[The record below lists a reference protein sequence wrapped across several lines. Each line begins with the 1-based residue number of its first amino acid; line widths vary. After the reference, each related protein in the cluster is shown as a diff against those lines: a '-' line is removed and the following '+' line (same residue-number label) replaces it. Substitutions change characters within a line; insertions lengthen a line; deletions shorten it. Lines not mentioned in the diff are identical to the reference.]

1 MAAFAVKLNGDE
13 KLPPSGIRIRNV
25 KVGRAI
31 HSLSDI
37 TNCYDVDISGLT
49 LAPEGAV
56 SFTSAEFV
64 AEGDSAKEFSAS
76 GSWRKLIRQVKPG
89 DRVVLRFPPSPKR
102 DSFARQVYEVGGVV
116 KADNE

>member
-1 MAAFAVKLNGDE
+1 VAAFAVKLNGDA

-37 TNCYDVDISGLT
+37 TNCYDVDISGLS

-56 SFTSAEFV
+56 TFTPTEFV
-64 AEGDSAKEFSAS
+64 AGGGSAKEFSAN
-76 GSWRKLIRQVKPG
+76 GSWRTLIRQVKPG
-89 DRVVLRFPPSPKR
+89 DRVVLRFPPSRQR
-102 DSFARQVYEVGGVV
+102 DSFARQVYDMGGVV
-116 KADNE
+116 KID